1 MTFVNPQY
9 LVETDW
15 LETHLADPDL
25 RVLDCTVFFDTDAH
39 GFYLANG
46 RDAWAQ
52 GHIPGSGFAD
62 LMSELADQES
72 PLPFMLPPATQFAE
86 AMSQYGVG
94 DGTRVVLYEASRDR
108 WANMWAAR
116 LWWMLQAFG
125 FDQAAV
131 LNGGWHKWTMEGRP
145 ISTQPCH
152 YPPAR
157 FSARPRPGLMA
168 DKRDVLAAIGDSGSC
183 LINALTV
190 EDYAGTTAYYGRPG
204 HIPSSVSVPAV
215 SLVDP
220 VTHAYLPAEQ
230 LRAQF
235 AAVGALNR
243 RRVITYCGGA
253 IAASSD
259 AFVLTLLG
267 VTSVAVYDGSL
278 LEWAADP
285 TLPMEL
291 AGGAGHGSGPAAS

>member
-1 MTFVNPQY
+1 MTFANPQY

-15 LETHLADPDL
+15 LETHLTDPDL
-25 RVLDCTVFFDTDAH
+25 RVLDCTVLFDTDDH
-39 GFYLANG
+39 GYYLSSG
-46 RDAWAQ
+46 REAWAQ

-62 LMSELADQES
+62 LMSDLSDQENR
-72 PLPFMLPPATQFAE
+72 LPFMMPPATQFAA
-86 AMSQYGVG
+86 AMSRYGVG
-94 DGTRVVLYEASRDR
+94 DDTRVVLYEASRNM

-116 LWWMLQAFG
+116 VWWMLRAFG

-131 LNGGWHKWTMEGRP
+131 LNGGWHKWTLEGRP
-145 ISTQPCH
+145 VSTDPSP
-152 YPPAR
+152 YTPAR
-157 FSARPRPGLMA
+157 FTARPLPELFA
-168 DKRDVLAAIGDSGSC
+168 DKHDVLAAIGDSGTC

-190 EDYAGTTAYYGRPG
+190 EDYAGTRALYGRPG
-204 HIPSSVSVPAV
+204 RIPSSVNVPATAI
-215 SLVDP
+215 VDP
-220 VTHAYLPAEQ
+220 VTHAYLPEAR

-267 VTSVAVYDGSL
+267 VTNVAVYDGSL
-278 LEWAADP
+278 IEWARDS
-285 TLPMEL
+285 TLPMETD
-291 AGGAGHGSGPAAS
+291 